1 MTSFEQAL
9 SAPQRYFR
17 RLKNMEIVQ
26 DEGRPIVRRTHSVI
40 ESEIRWNGRR
50 YLLLLPF
57 RSNTIRHIESF
68 EEELRNRRQGPLL
81 GHIIMYEEA
90 TLLSSCGHKHCFDI
104 FLQELPDGMML
115 EEAVHY
121 YHLNELRDAVLRMKS
136 RLDAIGF
143 CHNNLRPA
151 NILVC
156 HSGVVRPL
164 RYWYADWEVFS
175 DNDISQIL
183 EFIDKYDYPEA
194 NALRHHLAPAPEEE
208 EEPKNRYLG
217 EVQRYFRYGHY
228 GFIDSDGHQVT
239 PPIYTWASEFNE
251 GRAIVARHN
260 KMGAI
265 DLYGKKV
272 VPVIYNHL
280 EFDIATGCFS
290 ATNGKYNYLLDYE
303 GKIIRRWPAQE
314 ERVTDNK

>member
-1 MTSFEQAL
+1 M
-9 SAPQRYFR
+9 
-17 RLKNMEIVQ
+17 
-26 DEGRPIVRRTHSVI
+26 
-40 ESEIRWNGRR
+40 
-50 YLLLLPF
+50 
-57 RSNTIRHIESF
+57 
-68 EEELRNRRQGPLL
+68 
-81 GHIIMYEEA
+81 
-90 TLLSSCGHKHCFDI
+90 
-104 FLQELPDGMML
+104 
-115 EEAVHY
+115 
-121 YHLNELRDAVLRMKS
+121 
-136 RLDAIGF
+136 
-143 CHNNLRPA
+143 
-151 NILVC
+151 
-156 HSGVVRPL
+156 
-164 RYWYADWEVFS
+164 
-175 DNDISQIL
+175 SQIL
-183 EFIDKYDYPEA
+183 EWIDKYDYPEA
-194 NALRHHLAPAPEEE
+194 NALRHHLAPAPKEE
-208 EEPKNRYLG
+208 EEPKSRYLG